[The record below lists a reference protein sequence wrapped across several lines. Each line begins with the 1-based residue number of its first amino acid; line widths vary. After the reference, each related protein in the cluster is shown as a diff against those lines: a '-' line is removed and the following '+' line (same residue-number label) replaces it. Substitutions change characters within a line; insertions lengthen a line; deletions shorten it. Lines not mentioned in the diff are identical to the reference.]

1 MSKKNKLT
9 VAERIANAVEIPVD
23 MAMSLPYIKMCSN
36 REIVIED
43 AGKLIHY
50 DGECVKVC
58 QRNMR
63 VTVCGRELKIK
74 CLANNDIRVMGFI
87 LSVMFE

>member
-1 MSKKNKLT
+1 MAKRNRLT
-9 VAERIANAVEIPVD
+9 VAEKLANAVEIPVD
-23 MAMSLPYIKMCSN
+23 MALSLPYLKMCSN

-50 DGECVKVC
+50 DGECVRVS

-63 VTVCGRELKIK
+63 VTVCGRDLKLK
-74 CLANNDIRVMGFI
+74 CLANNDLRVTGFI
-87 LSVMFE
+87 VSVQFE